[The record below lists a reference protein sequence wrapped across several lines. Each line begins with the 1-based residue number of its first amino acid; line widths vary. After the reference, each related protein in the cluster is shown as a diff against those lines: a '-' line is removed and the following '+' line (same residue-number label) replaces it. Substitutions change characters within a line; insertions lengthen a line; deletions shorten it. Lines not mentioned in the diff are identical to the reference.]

1 MQISDEAIFNDNM
14 LKAIQNVHTASALC
28 GSLAIT
34 AVKITAF
41 IPPNILQKLNQTI
54 EQAQPSMPA
63 NTPILDLVS
72 KTSAVSDCF
81 SSSSVLILSS
91 AVQMTKDESTE
102 VEHLIQRIHR
112 IVQVVHHLLVV
123 DMILEG
129 V

>member
-1 MQISDEAIFNDNM
+1 MQTSDEAIFNDNM
-14 LKAIQNVHTASALC
+14 LKAIQNVQTAAALC
-28 GSLAIT
+28 GSSAIT

-54 EQAQPSMPA
+54 EQVQPLTSV

-81 SSSSVLILSS
+81 SSSSVPIRSNV
-91 AVQMTKDESTE
+91 VQMTKDESTE

-112 IVQVVHHLLVV
+112 IVQVLYPLFAI
-123 DMILEG
+123 DMILES